1 MGMVFEDREDA
12 GRRLAAAL
20 PQFREQ
26 PDTVLLGL
34 ARGGI
39 PVASAAAEVLHL
51 PYGAV
56 LVRKLGIPGHDETA
70 FGALAYAGAIAA
82 EPGSAAGS
90 ETSGAAAGLANA
102 AAGGGSAASK
112 AEATGTAASA
122 SDARRI
128 VRLLNRPL
136 VERILEGGARQDWL
150 DQVERRER
158 DELLRR
164 VEAYPGA
171 SLELSGKTVLLV
183 DDGLATGATMRA
195 AVEAVRA
202 AGASRVVAAAP
213 VGSIEA
219 EKSLS
224 RVCDVLCL
232 HLPGRFRAVGS
243 FYRHFEQLT
252 DGDAIGLLQGAHA

>member
-1 MGMVFEDREDA
+1 MGMVFEDREEA
-12 GRRLAAAL
+12 GRRLAEAL

-39 PVASAAAEVLHL
+39 PVAVAAAKVLHL

-56 LVRKLGIPGHDETA
+56 LVRKLGIPGHGETA
-70 FGALAYAGAIAA
+70 FGALAYTAA
-82 EPGSAAGS
+82 V
-90 ETSGAAAGLANA
+90 
-102 AAGGGSAASK
+102 AAGGAAERA
-112 AEATGTAASA
+112 AEDAGGAASA
-122 SDARRI
+122 EAGGPAPAGPGPETGGPEPGRI

-136 VERILEGGARQDWL
+136 VERILENGVRQEWM
-150 DQVERRER
+150 DQVESRER

-164 VEAYPGA
+164 AETYPGGH
-171 SLELSGKTVLLV
+171 LELHGKTVLLV

-195 AVEAVRA
+195 AVEAVRS

-219 EKSLS
+219 ERSLS

-232 HLPGRFRAVGS
+232 HLPGKFRAVGS
-243 FYRHFEQLT
+243 FYRHFDQLT
-252 DGDAIGLLQGAHA
+252 DDDAIGLLHGANA